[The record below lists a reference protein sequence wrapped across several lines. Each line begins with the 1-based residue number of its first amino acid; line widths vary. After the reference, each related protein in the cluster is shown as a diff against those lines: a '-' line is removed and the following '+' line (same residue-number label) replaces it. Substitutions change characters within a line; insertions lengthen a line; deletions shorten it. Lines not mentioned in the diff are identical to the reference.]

1 MGISTVTLLGMCP
14 NKNSLLV
21 LKDTNARMLISA
33 WYSESELEAARE
45 NLSKGRGPS
54 NVVDADFGL
63 RLSAKEWSKPEPH
76 SSSVKTSCFLLS
88 LVGDPSLLP
97 KLVALLIWGRAENR
111 ARCPPPS
118 MVLSP

>member
-1 MGISTVTLLGMCP
+1 M
-14 NKNSLLV
+14 
-21 LKDTNARMLISA
+21 
-33 WYSESELEAARE
+33 
-45 NLSKGRGPS
+45 
-54 NVVDADFGL
+54 VDADFGL

-76 SSSVKTSCFLLS
+76 NSSVKTSCFLFS
-88 LVGDPSLLP
+88 LVGDLSLLP